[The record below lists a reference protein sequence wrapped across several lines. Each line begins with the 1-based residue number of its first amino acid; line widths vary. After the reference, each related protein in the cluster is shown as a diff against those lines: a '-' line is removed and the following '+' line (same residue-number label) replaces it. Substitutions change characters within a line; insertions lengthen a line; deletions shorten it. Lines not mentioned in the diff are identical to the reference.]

1 MFLRRRGCLF
11 GCGSFL
17 LICVVIS
24 LAGWFVGIPR
34 LSTALQEGLGDS
46 ISTAIADD
54 LPGGYTQS
62 ELRDGADVRI
72 SFDTINANLSE
83 PAQTSDNPTQVERFE
98 ITGRG
103 DELVLTGWFN
113 GDSYEMVVVPEVSR
127 DGRLNLRT
135 VNDGGW
141 FQGKI
146 LEVLSGGTERAV
158 NDWLEA
164 NGLVLTDVEVDEGG
178 MTLYVHGE

>member
-34 LSTALQEGLGDS
+34 LTSSLQEGLGDS

-54 LPGGYTQS
+54 LSGGYSQA
-62 ELRDGADVRI
+62 ELRNGADIRLP
-72 SFDTINANLSE
+72 FETINANLRE
-83 PAQTSDNPTQVERFE
+83 PAQTTTNLDQVERFE
-98 ITGRG
+98 ITSRG
-103 DELVLTGWFN
+103 EELVLTGWFN
-113 GDSYEMVVVPEVSR
+113 GDSYEMVVVPEVTQ

-141 FQGKI
+141 FQGK
-146 LEVLSGGTERAV
+146 VLDVFAGGMERAV
-158 NDWLEA
+158 NNWLDL
-164 NGLVLTDVEVDEGG
+164 NGLFLTGVELESDA
-178 MTLYVHGE
+178 MILTVHGE